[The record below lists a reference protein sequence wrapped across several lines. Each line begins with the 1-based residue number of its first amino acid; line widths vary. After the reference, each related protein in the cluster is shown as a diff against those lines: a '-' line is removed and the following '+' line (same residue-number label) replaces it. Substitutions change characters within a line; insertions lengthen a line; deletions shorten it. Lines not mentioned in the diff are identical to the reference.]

1 VPSSL
6 PFHASQLYAKNV
18 VNLLTLMINAQT
30 NALELNFEDEI
41 IAAAAVTHNGE
52 IRVEAAKQAVGE
64 AK

>member
-1 VPSSL
+1 
-6 PFHASQLYAKNV
+6 V
-18 VNLLTLMINAQT
+18 VNLLTLMINTET

-52 IRVEAAKQAVGE
+52 IRVEAAKQSVGG